1 MKITIEELQLGTQI
15 FNNIIENDLD
25 IENELLLAVEKVNPK
40 TKRQFLSHIST
51 LFLNVML
58 NGFTEFGKYG
68 ETKSIEAR
76 KIIIKLMDN

>member
-1 MKITIEELQLGTQI
+1 
-15 FNNIIENDLD
+15 
-25 IENELLLAVEKVNPK
+25 
-40 TKRQFLSHIST
+40 
-51 LFLNVML
+51 ML